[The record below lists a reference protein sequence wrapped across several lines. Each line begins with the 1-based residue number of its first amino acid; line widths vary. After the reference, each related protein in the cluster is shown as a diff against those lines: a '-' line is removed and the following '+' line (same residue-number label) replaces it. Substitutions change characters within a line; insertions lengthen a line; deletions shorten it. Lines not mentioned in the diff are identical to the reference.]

1 MFFLSMV
8 LTVELAMIYNL
19 QGSGPADPRGGAGT
33 RVTPRTRRMKQTAG
47 GGHSSGGGGGAEQGA
62 GVDVAA

>member
-1 MFFLSMV
+1 
-8 LTVELAMIYNL
+8 MIYNL

-33 RVTPRTRRMKQTAG
+33 RVTPRTRRMEQTAG